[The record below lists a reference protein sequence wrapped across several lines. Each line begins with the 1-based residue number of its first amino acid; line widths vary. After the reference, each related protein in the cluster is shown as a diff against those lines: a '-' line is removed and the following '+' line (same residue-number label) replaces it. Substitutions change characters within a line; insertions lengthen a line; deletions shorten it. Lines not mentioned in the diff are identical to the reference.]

1 MLAVFAFWAGPVY
14 SFYRMT
20 MDRRYIMNEAMENL
34 LTRRSIRKYE
44 ARQISDE
51 QLQAVLEAG
60 SYAPTARGTQSPLM
74 IAVQNRED
82 RDELSRINA
91 RIWGREGFDPFYGA
105 PTVVLVF
112 AEAGN
117 PNGVQDASLVLGN
130 LMNAAHA
137 EGLGSCWIN
146 RIRETFE
153 LPEGKAL
160 LKKWGVEGEWTGVGS
175 CILGYAEGPAP
186 VPAARKSGY
195 YRVIK

>member
-1 MLAVFAFWAGPVY
+1 
-14 SFYRMT
+14 
-20 MDRRYIMNEAMENL
+20 MNEAMENL

-44 ARQISDE
+44 ARQIADGE
-51 QLQAVLEAG
+51 RMAGLEAG
-60 SYAPTARGTQSPLM
+60 TDAPTAKGTQSPLI
-74 IAVQNRED
+74 IAVQDRAD

-91 RIWGREGFDPFYGA
+91 RIWGREDFDPFYGA
-105 PTVVLVF
+105 PTVVLVL

-137 EGLGSCWIN
+137 VGLGSCWIN

-160 LKKWGVEGEWTGVGS
+160 LEKWGVEGEWTGVGS
-175 CILGYAEGPAP
+175 CILGYAAGPAP
-186 VPAARKSGY
+186 APAARKPGY
-195 YRVIK
+195 FRIVR